1 VLLSRFANKMGK
13 VSTHN
18 LSEELL
24 CVLPVIDL
32 DISPSKSVEAAAY
45 HVVSRFAWLLL
56 GLPNSC

>member
-1 VLLSRFANKMGK
+1 MGK

-45 HVVSRFAWLLL
+45 HVVSRIAWLLL